1 LSLLR
6 PAVVTKGAVPTASG
20 EVVLQQLPKLI
31 KFQGTHFVLM
41 LGMKGLGRMGRIAQE
56 PT

>member
-6 PAVVTKGAVPTASG
+6 PGVLTKGAIPTASG
-20 EVVLQQLPKLI
+20 EVVLQQFPKLI
-31 KFQGTHFVLM
+31 KFQGTLFVLM
-41 LGMKGLGRMGRIAQE
+41 LGMKGLGRIAQE

>member
-1 LSLLR
+1 MMGDLAS
-6 PAVVTKGAVPTASG
+6 PGVVIEGAIPTASG

-31 KFQGTHFVLM
+31 KFQGTLFVLM
-41 LGMKGLGRMGRIAQE
+41 LGMKGLGHIAQE